1 MARARWGSRAAKP
14 QLQKNPRLPFP
25 RILSAKS
32 ITPVWNRL
40 PPRFSSADSCERR
53 MSSPLVVVRS
63 SLFVALSWTDM
74 SLVENPWIFEQ
85 LKEFWILG
93 VTEFDGEFVDL

>member
-1 MARARWGSRAAKP
+1 MARACWGSRAAKP

-40 PPRFSSADSCERR
+40 PPRFSSADSCEPR

-63 SLFVALSWTDM
+63 SLFVALSCTDM